1 MRQSEPALHEPEEP
15 LEIVAED
22 QKVILAVPAVAI
34 LPNLRTAKARP
45 VIATAG
51 VAKAA
56 R

>member
-15 LEIVAED
+15 GEIIAED
-22 QKVILAVPAVAI
+22 QKVVVAVPAAT

-45 VIATAG
+45 VIAAVG
-51 VAKAA
+51 VAKVA